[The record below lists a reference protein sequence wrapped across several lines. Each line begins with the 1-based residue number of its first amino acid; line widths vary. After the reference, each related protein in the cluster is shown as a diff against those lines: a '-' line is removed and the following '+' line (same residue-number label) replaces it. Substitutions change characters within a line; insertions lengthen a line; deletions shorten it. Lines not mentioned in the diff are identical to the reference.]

1 MPPNKS
7 KSNPTYPTHPMVAV
21 GAVVI
26 HNHRVLLVKRNH
38 PPNKD
43 TWAIPGGKVELGETL
58 QQAAEREIK
67 EETNIIIKAKDP
79 VYSFDVI
86 ERDSE
91 NQIRFHYVII
101 DLIAQYISGTPKA
114 ADDAANAGWISP
126 YEMSILP
133 VNPKTY
139 LLLKE
144 KFGFG
149 S

>member
-1 MPPNKS
+1 MLTNKS
-7 KSNPTYPTHPMVAV
+7 KSNLTYPTHPVVAV

-43 TWAIPGGKVELGETL
+43 TWAIPGGKLELGETL

-67 EETNIIIKAKDP
+67 EETGIIIKAKDP
-79 VYSFDVI
+79 VYTFDVI

-91 NQIRFHYVII
+91 NQICFHYVII
-101 DLIAQYISGTPKA
+101 DLIAHYISGTPKA
-114 ADDAANAGWISP
+114 EDDASDAGWISP
-126 YEMSILP
+126 YEMSTLS
-133 VNPKTY
+133 VNPNTY

-149 S
+149 P

>member
-1 MPPNKS
+1 MPPSKS
-7 KSNPTYPTHPMVAV
+7 KLNPTYPTHPVVAV

-26 HNHRVLLVKRNH
+26 HNRRVLLVKRNH

-67 EETNIIIKAKDP
+67 EETGVIIKAKDP
-79 VYSFDVI
+79 VYTFDII
-86 ERDSE
+86 ERDFE
-91 NQIRFHYVII
+91 DQIRFHYVII
-101 DLIAQYISGTPKA
+101 DLIASYISGTPKA
-114 ADDAANAGWISP
+114 ADDAVRAGWITTR
-126 YEMSILP
+126 EMSTLP
-133 VNPKTY
+133 INSKTY

-149 S
+149 P